1 MENMGNR
8 IRQKEDKEMRKVLDF
23 MIVIVSLVAAFFVF
37 TGFNMEGIV
46 KKMNQPEAVSSQE
59 LEEDPGT
66 VFVGRPAGEGI
77 PEVRGQAEWED
88 VLNDVDDVKVIPKSI
103 QKTNVYS
110 LAEWADPFKRRRNGA
125 VGKQKASVKQAPF
138 DISLD
143 YVPYYMLE
151 LEDGSHILAQV
162 SQSTAKDIKKGN
174 LDALPIG
181 RKQGFSQN
189 AKSLLEPVCAEY
201 NASTDYIWY
210 AIDNEWQKN
219 HSFEILIGKAVVAVV
234 FFFALAVILEL
245 LADKIFGKEKQRQE
259 Q

>member
-143 YVPYYMLE
+143 YVPYYILE

-162 SQSTAKDIKKGN
+162 SRAPQRTSKRGIWMRCPLAGNRAFPRMRKAFWSLSAQSTM
-174 LDALPIG
+174 
-181 RKQGFSQN
+181 
-189 AKSLLEPVCAEY
+189 LLR
-201 NASTDYIWY
+201 I
-210 AIDNEWQKN
+210 
-219 HSFEILIGKAVVAVV
+219 
-234 FFFALAVILEL
+234 
-245 LADKIFGKEKQRQE
+245 IFGMPSTTSGRRTILLKF
-259 Q
+259 